1 MAESFVS
8 SAVISRVQRREALVQ
23 RPPFGGSLPLPLI
36 LAMKKRA
43 IPLAGHAPW
52 QAVGC
57 GAVHSAFTGSGLP
70 VEGGMALVCI

>member
-36 LAMKKRA
+36 LAMKKKA
-43 IPLAGHAPW
+43 I
-52 QAVGC
+52 
-57 GAVHSAFTGSGLP
+57 
-70 VEGGMALVCI
+70 